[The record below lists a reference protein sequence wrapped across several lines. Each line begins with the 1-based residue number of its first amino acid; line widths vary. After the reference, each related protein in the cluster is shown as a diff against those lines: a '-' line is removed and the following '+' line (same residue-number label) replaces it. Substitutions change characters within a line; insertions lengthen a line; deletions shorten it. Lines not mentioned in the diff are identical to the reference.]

1 MEKAQICYP
10 NQNPASKYP
19 ATPGREQKNK
29 KKKIKKKK
37 VPHYLMPQDNFQLK
51 CSNKTRDTI
60 VTCTPNFG
68 KTFNISSGLARGQ
81 TAIETI
87 LVPVRPQNIP

>member
-19 ATPGREQKNK
+19 ATQGREPQKSPTLSHASMSLSTKMFKQN
-29 KKKIKKKK
+29 
-37 VPHYLMPQDNFQLK
+37 Y
-51 CSNKTRDTI
+51 RDTT
-60 VTCTPNFG
+60 VNCTPNFG
-68 KTFNISSGLARGQ
+68 KSFNISSGLARGQ

-87 LVPVRPQNIP
+87 LIPVRSHNIP